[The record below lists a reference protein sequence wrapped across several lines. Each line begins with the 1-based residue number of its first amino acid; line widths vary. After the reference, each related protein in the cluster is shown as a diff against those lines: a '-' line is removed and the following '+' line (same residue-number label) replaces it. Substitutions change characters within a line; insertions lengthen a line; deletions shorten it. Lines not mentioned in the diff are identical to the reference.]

1 MLGIGWH
8 LNYGGVVSR
17 TVRGGIPDETLVY
30 GIANRAQQYRDSA
43 TWDMV
48 HSINK
53 RIDGENDL
61 FTVSV
66 AGKSVNFFIKHADF
80 IFGMIINFILIG
92 LFCKIAD
99 AFNRKLEQ
107 NLLEKH
113 PDSPLINL
121 MPILTKVAKVVI
133 IFLLLAGFLQSF
145 GYNVSSLIAGFGITG
160 LAVGFAAKEA
170 IGNVFG
176 SIGLL
181 ADRVYKVGDYIAFD
195 GMEGTVETINFRSTT
210 IRTLEG
216 VELNIPNNLLANNE
230 ITNYSKASERK
241 IDITVDIEYGTPN
254 EKIDR
259 ACEILRNIALS
270 NPEIK
275 NDAEAIIENM
285 APSSIVVRLIAYTPA
300 TSGREIRRI
309 KSNVIREIIHNYRA
323 EGIEFAFPSI
333 SLYNANTNVKIS

>member
-1 MLGIGWH
+1 MFESMMTQ
-8 LNYGGVVSR
+8 VS
-17 TVRGGIPDETLVY
+17 DFFMAHKA
-30 GIANRAQQYRDSA
+30 IA
-43 TWDMV
+43 T
-48 HSINK
+48 I
-53 RIDGENDL
+53 
-61 FTVSV
+61 
-66 AGKSVNFFIKHADF
+66 VNFLIKHSDF
-80 IFGMIINFILIG
+80 IFGIIVNIILIG
-92 LFCKIAD
+92 VFCKIAD
-99 AFNRKLEQ
+99 AFNAKLEK

-121 MPILTKVAKVVI
+121 MPIITKMAKVVI

-195 GMEGTVETINFRSTT
+195 GLEGTVEEINLRSTT

-230 ITNYSKASERK
+230 ITNYSKANDRR
-241 IDITVDIEYGTPN
+241 IDITVDIEYATSN

-259 ACEILRNIALS
+259 ACEILKNIALS
-270 NPEIK
+270 NPELK
-275 NDAEAIIENM
+275 NEAEAFIETM

-300 TSGREIRRI
+300 TAGADVRRI
-309 KSNVIREIIHNYRA
+309 KSNVIREIIHHYRA
-323 EGIEFAFPSI
+323 EGIEFAFPSM
-333 SLYNANTNVKIS
+333 SLYNGDSNVKIG